1 MQIKRASAWRRG
13 SFQLVDISKLGLNSK
28 IKKFSD
34 SFICGKGY
42 SPPEGGEN
50 SFLSTVCEP
59 RHGAGARF
67 IDVIMLIAKAKSVCY
82 NHFVGR
88 RALPV
93 VASRF
98 CYRRREGY
106 AMTPYEIIM
115 ERILSIENPV
125 LFRSIIEVNAYRVLN
140 WRGRI
145 NSIYSYFCSALVFF
159 RASFSSCHLFSL
171 LFDVSI
177 LHLTLEVYTEFG
189 TVSGN
194 AGRTERKRAGYI

>member
-1 MQIKRASAWRRG
+1 MQTKRASAWRRG
-13 SFQLVDISKLGLNSK
+13 SQLVDISKLGLNSK

-42 SPPEGGEN
+42 SPPEGGRIAFCLQ
-50 SFLSTVCEP
+50 SASLGMVSGLVLLMS
-59 RHGAGARF
+59 
-67 IDVIMLIAKAKSVCY
+67 IMLIVKVKGVCY

-115 ERILSIENPV
+115 LPHYNICI
-125 LFRSIIEVNAYRVLN
+125 
-140 WRGRI
+140 
-145 NSIYSYFCSALVFF
+145 
-159 RASFSSCHLFSL
+159 
-171 LFDVSI
+171 
-177 LHLTLEVYTEFG
+177 
-189 TVSGN
+189 
-194 AGRTERKRAGYI
+194 

>member
-1 MQIKRASAWRRG
+1 MAPG
-13 SFQLVDISKLGLNSK
+13 LVLLM
-28 IKKFSD
+28 
-34 SFICGKGY
+34 
-42 SPPEGGEN
+42 
-50 SFLSTVCEP
+50 ST
-59 RHGAGARF
+59 
-67 IDVIMLIAKAKSVCY
+67 MLIVKVKGVCY

-140 WRGRI
+140 LRGRI

-177 LHLTLEVYTEFG
+177 LHLTLEVYIEFG

>member
-1 MQIKRASAWRRG
+1 MGEDRSGRRLEDGVIPFRKDHMQIKRASARCRG

-42 SPPEGGEN
+42 SPPEGGRIAFCLQ
-50 SFLSTVCEP
+50 SASLGMVPGLVLLMS
-59 RHGAGARF
+59 
-67 IDVIMLIAKAKSVCY
+67 IMLIAKAKGVCY

-88 RALPV
+88 RVLPV

-115 ERILSIENPV
+115 ERILSIEKSCAFPFN
-125 LFRSIIEVNAYRVLN
+125 N
-140 WRGRI
+140 
-145 NSIYSYFCSALVFF
+145 NSPG
-159 RASFSSCHLFSL
+159 L
-171 LFDVSI
+171 LRLQTKIGWHCCKHF
-177 LHLTLEVYTEFG
+177 
-189 TVSGN
+189 
-194 AGRTERKRAGYI
+194 